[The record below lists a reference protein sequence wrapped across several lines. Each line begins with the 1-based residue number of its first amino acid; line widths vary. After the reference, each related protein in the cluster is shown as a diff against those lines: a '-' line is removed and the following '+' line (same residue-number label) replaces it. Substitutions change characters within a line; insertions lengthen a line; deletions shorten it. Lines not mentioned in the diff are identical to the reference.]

1 MPNETLIENI
11 LITGGLGDF
20 LAVDSF
26 LTNEQKL
33 KIKKIILATRA
44 AKFIK
49 SLFDHKNNFY
59 KNLKKVQVLDYNFSK
74 NPSFHSKKI
83 AKEKIRMNKIFWD
96 SVYDGSIS
104 NIFNLIRLKKLK
116 FCESSFLDLNA
127 SLKKFNLPKKFVL
140 ILPFSTN
147 QVNNK
152 RNFDEE
158 DWKYLEY
165 FLRTNNT
172 MGVCIGTE
180 SKNIP
185 PSRFLINLMKSTSVA
200 ESIELLKKSKG
211 YIGIDSWLSV
221 LAPKLFNENYVYIK
235 SNSKHCYRFSHVYF
249 KPFSKYSC
257 MFNNLR
263 QINIKFQKF

>member
-1 MPNETLIENI
+1 MPHENSI
-11 LITGGLGDF
+11 KNLLITGGLGDF

-26 LTNEQKL
+26 LSKEQKL
-33 KIKKIILATRA
+33 KINKIVLATRA

-49 SLFDHKNNFY
+49 SLFDSKNNFY
-59 KNLKKVQVLDYNFSK
+59 KNLKKVQILDYNFSK
-74 NPSFHSKKI
+74 KPSFHSKQK

-96 SVYDGSIS
+96 SIYDGSIS

-116 FCESSFLDLNA
+116 FCESSFLNLNV
-127 SLKKFNLPKKFVL
+127 SLKNFDLPKKFIL

-147 QVNNK
+147 QINSK
-152 RNFDEE
+152 RNFDED

-165 FLRTNNT
+165 FLRANNIV
-172 MGVCIGTE
+172 GVCIGTE

-185 PSRFLINLMKSTSVA
+185 SSKFLINLIKSTSA
-200 ESIELLKKSKG
+200 IESIELLKKSKG
-211 YIGIDSWLSV
+211 YIGIDSWISV
-221 LAPKLFNENYVYIK
+221 LAPKLFNENNVYIK
-235 SNSKHCYRFSHVYF
+235 SNSKHCYRFSHIYF
-249 KPFSKYSC
+249 KPFAKYSC